1 MSQAGTGRQLEWS
14 RVGNGGP
21 GEWRRRE
28 RTPRKPAERKVVA
41 RDEQKVR
48 RLGDS
53 GVSGISLWK
62 SPLLAWLR
70 APPVR
75 DGQASNDCADSL
87 HGSLGR

>member
-1 MSQAGTGRQLEWS
+1 M
-14 RVGNGGP
+14 
-21 GEWRRRE
+21 
-28 RTPRKPAERKVVA
+28 VA

-75 DGQASNDCADSL
+75 DGQASNDCAASL